1 MMKRVAIGLVS
12 SVVAAVA
19 VIGIAAA
26 LGLAAVPHATPTGW
40 LLRLRQVFG
49 GLCALIAAAG
59 LGAVAAQIRT
69 QSVAQAPFAASEEP
83 RAVEGWA
90 IANDAN
96 DNGPRLRLFVRSID
110 GVTEPPRYARMSV
123 SEAGLL
129 TPGRA
134 ARCFG
139 VLGPP
144 SGPMASAMGRKAAS
158 LVRTTS
164 AWVWVM

>member
-1 MMKRVAIGLVS
+1 MVAKLSTSRIFSTMLLTEATEAVT
-12 SVVAAVA
+12 VVAAVA

-59 LGAVAAQIRT
+59 LGAIAAQIRT

-83 RAVEGWA
+83 RAVEGWV

-96 DNGPRLRLFVRSID
+96 DNG
-110 GVTEPPRYARMSV
+110 EPAG
-123 SEAGLL
+123 SEE
-129 TPGRA
+129 
-134 ARCFG
+134 
-139 VLGPP
+139 
-144 SGPMASAMGRKAAS
+144 S
-158 LVRTTS
+158 
-164 AWVWVM
+164 